1 MSRGVKF
8 TWPGIKAGAFRR
20 LDDGQTGTVVVAWE
34 HPQLEDQSEKLI
46 GFKVKN
52 KNSMLTQNFDEYFSR
67 IAFLGK
73 YFDTC
78 GSNAW

>member
-46 GFKVKN
+46 GFKVK
-52 KNSMLTQNFDEYFSR
+52 KTKLDV
-67 IAFLGK
+67 
-73 YFDTC
+73 DTEF
-78 GSNAW
+78 